1 MRGTS
6 LEVRLFQMRTPVS
19 LPWGRVQDE
28 AGLFGRDEEKRRLEE
43 VSSVC
48 RGPSVESLEHARDP
62 QP

>member
-43 VSSVC
+43 VSSAC
-48 RGPSVESLEHARDP
+48 RGPSVESCEHARDP